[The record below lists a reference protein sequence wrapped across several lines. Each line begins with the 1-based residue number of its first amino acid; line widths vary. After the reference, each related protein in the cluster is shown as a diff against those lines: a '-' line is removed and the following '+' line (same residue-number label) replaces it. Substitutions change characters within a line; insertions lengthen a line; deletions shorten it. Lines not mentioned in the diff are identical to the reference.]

1 MAIAVTGGPNGV
13 ERWSPGTQAVTT
25 ATFTAPAGS
34 LLVAHGAVYRESS
47 TTSATVSGGS
57 LTWTLRSSRAF
68 GGFDFYGY
76 IGVWTAPVPTP
87 QTLSV
92 SISATGQFS
101 ASLKVWIVTGA
112 DVDAPVGATNSGQT
126 TTRNATVNAY
136 TATRDG
142 SLGFCTVQDWGD
154 IDGTLVS
161 NDPGWIGTG
170 NYVLALYKDSPAQAG
185 QTVTFHMNIS
195 GGFGGSAEWHWA
207 AAEILPAPEATL
219 AARLVA
225 VTSTAVHRA
234 ATW

>member
-1 MAIAVTGGPNGV
+1 MAVEVAGGPDGV
-13 ERWSPGTQAVTT
+13 GRYDSQPVTT
-25 ATFTAPAGS
+25 ATFNAPAAS
-34 LLVAHGAVYRESS
+34 LLVAHGAVQQESS
-47 TTSATVSGGS
+47 ITSATVSGGS

-68 GGFDFYGY
+68 GESGFYGY

-92 SISATGQFS
+92 SISATDQFS
-101 ASLKVWIVTGA
+101 GSLKVWIVTGA
-112 DVDAPVGATNSGQT
+112 DLAEPVGATNSGQT

-136 TATRDG
+136 TATQDG
-142 SLGFCTVQDWGD
+142 SLGFCTVQDWSAL
-154 IDGTLVS
+154 DGTLVS
-161 NDPGWIGTG
+161 NDPGWISSE
-170 NYVLALYKDSPAQAG
+170 NYVMALYKNSPAQAG

-195 GGFGGSAEWHWA
+195 GGSGSSAEWHWA

-219 AARLVA
+219 AARLVT